1 MVLVHFCLISS
12 NIQIFPGGGYRRQQI
27 VKSIRNFCFANQVL
41 YLVGNFQLVK
51 SIVLS
56 GGECFRRCKI
66 VKSTNEIGLC
76 YFLGNVI

>member
-1 MVLVHFCLISS
+1 MLVHFCLISS
-12 NIQIFPGGGYRRQQI
+12 NIQIFSPGG
-27 VKSIRNFCFANQVL
+27 VWKLLLANQVL

-76 YFLGNVI
+76 YFG